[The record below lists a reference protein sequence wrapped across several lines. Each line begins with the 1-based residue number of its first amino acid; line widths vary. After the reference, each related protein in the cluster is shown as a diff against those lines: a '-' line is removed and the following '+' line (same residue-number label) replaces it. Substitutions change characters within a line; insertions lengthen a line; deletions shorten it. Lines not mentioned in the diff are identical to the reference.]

1 MHSRS
6 FLNRLGVRGER
17 SRAPKSAD
25 PLRWSGIFLV
35 VLLAGCDSESNQ
47 SGAALGS
54 GVSQS
59 GNPPP
64 VIRQAVV
71 FPTPLILS
79 GLIAVQIE
87 ADDAGR
93 NPLTFRY
100 QWFVNGHR
108 VDGETHP
115 TLAPTLLKLGDKVE
129 VEIVAADGQTSG
141 KPYRTAP
148 AIVGNTP
155 PEVVKVSIEPT
166 GSDRS
171 AMRALAEGVD
181 ADQDAI
187 HYAYRW
193 WRNGTLVAGGD
204 TATLD
209 TVAFSRGDSI
219 TVEVIPRDAG
229 GVGKSKL
236 SEPVA
241 LGNNA
246 PKITS
251 HPPGKFDKG
260 VFVYSVQA
268 IDDDKDSLKYL
279 LEAAPS
285 GMTIDPATGM
295 ISWQVAPDVK
305 GTHRVRIL
313 VQDGQGGS
321 AFQDFDLSPGTSPSV
336 KG

>member
-1 MHSRS
+1 VRNS
-6 FLNRLGVRGER
+6 FLGELGARGET
-17 SRAPKSAD
+17 SRAPKSATS
-25 PLRWSGIFLV
+25 LKWSGILLV
-35 VLLAGCDSESNQ
+35 TILAGCSSESNQ
-47 SGAALGS
+47 SGAIPGS
-54 GVSQS
+54 GASQS

-64 VIRQAVV
+64 VIQHAAV

-79 GLIAVQIE
+79 GPVAVQIE
-87 ADDAGR
+87 ADNTGR

-100 QWFVNGHR
+100 QWLINGYR
-108 VDGETHP
+108 VDGEIHP
-115 TLAPTLLKLGDKVE
+115 TLSPARLKLGDKVE
-129 VEIVAADGQTSG
+129 VEIIAADGQTSG
-141 KPYRTAP
+141 KPYRTEP

-155 PEVVKVSIEPT
+155 PEVVKVSIEST

-171 AMRALAEGVD
+171 TMHALAEGVD
-181 ADQDAI
+181 VDQDAI

-204 TATLD
+204 TATLN
-209 TVAFSRGDSI
+209 TGAFSRDDSI

-229 GVGKSKL
+229 GAGKSKL

-251 HPPGKFDKG
+251 HPPSKFDKG
-260 VFVYSVQA
+260 VFVYNVQA

-285 GMTIDPATGM
+285 GMTIDPVTGM
-295 ISWQVAPDVK
+295 ISWQVASDVK

-321 AFQDFDLSPGTSPSV
+321 AFQDFDLSPGTPPNV

>member
-1 MHSRS
+1 MRNS
-6 FLNRLGVRGER
+6 FLGELGARGET
-17 SRAPKSAD
+17 SRAPKSATS
-25 PLRWSGIFLV
+25 LKWSGILLV
-35 VLLAGCDSESNQ
+35 TILAGCSSESNQ
-47 SGAALGS
+47 SGAIPGS
-54 GVSQS
+54 GASQS

-64 VIRQAVV
+64 VIQQAAV
-71 FPTPLILS
+71 FPSPLILS
-79 GLIAVQIE
+79 GPVAVQIE
-87 ADDAGR
+87 ADNTGR

-100 QWFVNGHR
+100 QWLINGYR
-108 VDGETHP
+108 VDGEIHP
-115 TLAPTLLKLGDKVE
+115 TLSPARLKFGDKVE
-129 VEIVAADGQTSG
+129 VEIIAADGQTSG
-141 KPYRTAP
+141 KPYRTEP

-155 PEVVKVSIEPT
+155 PEVVKVSIEST

-171 AMRALAEGVD
+171 EMRALVEGLDV
-181 ADQDAI
+181 DQDAI

-204 TATLD
+204 TATLN
-209 TVAFSRGDSI
+209 TGAFSRDDSI

-229 GVGKSKL
+229 GAGKSKL

-251 HPPGKFDKG
+251 HPPSKFDKG
-260 VFVYSVQA
+260 VFVYNVQA

-285 GMTIDPATGM
+285 GMTIDPVTGM
-295 ISWQVAPDVK
+295 ISWQAASDVK
-305 GTHRVRIL
+305 GTQRVRIL

-321 AFQDFDLSPGTSPSV
+321 AFQDFDLSPGTPPKV

>member
-1 MHSRS
+1 MRNS
-6 FLNRLGVRGER
+6 FLGELGARGET
-17 SRAPKSAD
+17 SRAPKSATS
-25 PLRWSGIFLV
+25 LKWSGILLV
-35 VLLAGCDSESNQ
+35 TILAGCSSESNQ
-47 SGAALGS
+47 SGAIPGS
-54 GVSQS
+54 GASQS

-64 VIRQAVV
+64 VIQQAAV

-79 GLIAVQIE
+79 GPVAVQIE
-87 ADDAGR
+87 ADNTGR

-100 QWFVNGHR
+100 QWLINGYR
-108 VDGETHP
+108 VDGEIHP
-115 TLAPTLLKLGDKVE
+115 TLSPARLKLGDKVE
-129 VEIVAADGQTSG
+129 VEIIAADGQTSG
-141 KPYRTAP
+141 KPYRTEP

-155 PEVVKVSIEPT
+155 PEVVKVSIEST

-171 AMRALAEGVD
+171 TMHALAEGVD
-181 ADQDAI
+181 VDQDAI

-204 TATLD
+204 TATLN
-209 TVAFSRGDSI
+209 TGAFSRDDSI

-229 GVGKSKL
+229 GAGKSKL

-251 HPPGKFDKG
+251 HPPSKFDKG
-260 VFVYSVQA
+260 VFVYNVQA

-285 GMTIDPATGM
+285 GMTIDPVTGM
-295 ISWQVAPDVK
+295 ISWQVASDVK

-321 AFQDFDLSPGTSPSV
+321 AFQDFDLSPGTPPGA

>member
-6 FLNRLGVRGER
+6 FLNRLGARGER

-25 PLRWSGIFLV
+25 PLRWSGIVLV

-47 SGAALGS
+47 SGVAPGS
-54 GVSQS
+54 GVFQS
-59 GNPPP
+59 GNRLP

-79 GLIAVQIE
+79 GPIAVQVE

-108 VDGETHP
+108 VDGETRP

-141 KPYRTAP
+141 KPYRTEP

-155 PEVVKVSIEPT
+155 PEVVKLSIEPT
-166 GSDRS
+166 GLDRNT
-171 AMRALAEGVD
+171 MHALAEGVD
-181 ADQDAI
+181 VDQDAI

-209 TVAFSRGDSI
+209 TGAFSRGDSI

-229 GVGKSKL
+229 GAGKSKL

-251 HPPGKFDKG
+251 HPPSKFEKG

-285 GMTIDPATGM
+285 GMTIDSATGM

-305 GTHRVRIL
+305 GTQRVRIS

-321 AFQDFDLSPGTSPSV
+321 AFQDFDLSPGTSSSV

>member
-1 MHSRS
+1 MRNS
-6 FLNRLGVRGER
+6 FLGELGARGET
-17 SRAPKSAD
+17 SRAPKSATS
-25 PLRWSGIFLV
+25 LKWSGILLV
-35 VLLAGCDSESNQ
+35 TILAGCSSESNQ
-47 SGAALGS
+47 SGAIPGS
-54 GVSQS
+54 GASQS

-64 VIRQAVV
+64 VIQQAAV

-79 GLIAVQIE
+79 GPVAVQIE
-87 ADDAGR
+87 ADNTGR

-100 QWFVNGHR
+100 QWLINGYR
-108 VDGETHP
+108 VDGEIHP
-115 TLAPTLLKLGDKVE
+115 TLSPARLKLGDKVE
-129 VEIVAADGQTSG
+129 VEIIAADGQTSG
-141 KPYRTAP
+141 KPYRTEP
-148 AIVGNTP
+148 VIVGNTP
-155 PEVVKVSIEPT
+155 PEVVKVSIEST

-171 AMRALAEGVD
+171 TMHALAEGVD
-181 ADQDAI
+181 VDQDAI

-204 TATLD
+204 TATLN
-209 TVAFSRGDSI
+209 TGAFSRDDSI

-229 GVGKSKL
+229 GAGKSKL

-251 HPPGKFDKG
+251 HPPSKFDKG
-260 VFVYSVQA
+260 VFVYNVQA

-285 GMTIDPATGM
+285 GMTIDPVTGM
-295 ISWQVAPDVK
+295 ISWQVASDVK

-321 AFQDFDLSPGTSPSV
+321 AFQDFDLSPGTPPSA

>member
-1 MHSRS
+1 VQSRS
-6 FLNRLGVRGER
+6 FLNRFGARGER
-17 SRAPKSAD
+17 SHAPNRAV
-25 PLRWSGIFLV
+25 PLRWSGIVLV

-47 SGAALGS
+47 SGALGS
-54 GVSQS
+54 GVFQS
-59 GNPPP
+59 GNRPP
-64 VIRQAVV
+64 VIRHAEV

-79 GLIAVQIE
+79 GPIAVQIE

-100 QWFVNGHR
+100 QWFVNEHQ

-129 VEIVAADGQTSG
+129 VEIVAAEGQTSG
-141 KPYRTAP
+141 KPYRTKP

-155 PEVVKVSIEPT
+155 PEVVKLSIEPT

-171 AMRALAEGVD
+171 QMRALAEVVD

-193 WRNGTLVAGGD
+193 RRNGTLVAGGEN
-204 TATLD
+204 ATLD
-209 TVAFSRGDSI
+209 TGAFSRGDSI

-251 HPPGKFDKG
+251 HPPGKFDQG
-260 VFVYSVQA
+260 VFVYNVQA
-268 IDDDKDSLKYL
+268 IDDDKDNLKYL

-285 GMTIDPATGM
+285 GMTIDPASGM

-305 GTHRVRIL
+305 GTYRVRIL

-321 AFQDFDLSPGTSPSV
+321 ASQDFDLSPGTPPNV

>member
-1 MHSRS
+1 MRNS
-6 FLNRLGVRGER
+6 FLGELGARGET
-17 SRAPKSAD
+17 SRAPKSATS
-25 PLRWSGIFLV
+25 LKWSGILLV
-35 VLLAGCDSESNQ
+35 TILAGCSSESNQ
-47 SGAALGS
+47 SGAIPGS
-54 GVSQS
+54 GASQS

-64 VIRQAVV
+64 VIQQAAV

-79 GLIAVQIE
+79 GPVAVQIE
-87 ADDAGR
+87 ADNTGR

-100 QWFVNGHR
+100 QWLINGYR
-108 VDGETHP
+108 VDGEIHP
-115 TLAPTLLKLGDKVE
+115 TLSPARLKLGDKVE
-129 VEIVAADGQTSG
+129 VEIIAADGQTSG
-141 KPYRTAP
+141 KPYRTEP

-155 PEVVKVSIEPT
+155 PEVVKVSIEST

-171 AMRALAEGVD
+171 TMHALAEGVD
-181 ADQDAI
+181 VDQDAI

-204 TATLD
+204 TATLN
-209 TVAFSRGDSI
+209 TGAFSRDDSI

-229 GVGKSKL
+229 GAGKSKL

-251 HPPGKFDKG
+251 HPPSKFDKG
-260 VFVYSVQA
+260 VFVYNVQA

-285 GMTIDPATGM
+285 GMTIDPVTGM
-295 ISWQVAPDVK
+295 ISWQVASDVK

-321 AFQDFDLSPGTSPSV
+321 AFQDFDLSPGTPPSA

>member
-6 FLNRLGVRGER
+6 FLNRLGARGER

-25 PLRWSGIFLV
+25 PLRWSGIVLV
-35 VLLAGCDSESNQ
+35 ALLAGCDSESNQ
-47 SGAALGS
+47 SGVALGS

-59 GNPPP
+59 GNRPP

-79 GLIAVQIE
+79 GPIAVQIE

-100 QWFVNGHR
+100 QWFVNEHR

-115 TLAPTLLKLGDKVE
+115 TLSPALLKLGDKVV
-129 VEIVAADGQTSG
+129 VEIIAADGQTSG
-141 KPYRTAP
+141 KPYRTEP

-155 PEVVKVSIEPT
+155 PEVVKVSIEST

-171 AMRALAEGVD
+171 NMHALVEGVD
-181 ADQDAI
+181 VDQDAI

-209 TVAFSRGDSI
+209 TGVFSRGDSI

-251 HPPGKFDKG
+251 HPPSKFDKG

-285 GMTIDPATGM
+285 GMTIDPASGM
-295 ISWQVAPDVK
+295 ISWQIVSDVK

-321 AFQDFDLSPGTSPSV
+321 ASQDFELSSGTPPNV

>member
-6 FLNRLGVRGER
+6 FLNRLGARGER

-25 PLRWSGIFLV
+25 PLRWSGIVLV

-47 SGAALGS
+47 SGVAPGS
-54 GVSQS
+54 GVFQS
-59 GNPPP
+59 GNRLP

-79 GLIAVQIE
+79 GPIAVQVE

-108 VDGETHP
+108 VDGETRP

-141 KPYRTAP
+141 KPYRTEP

-155 PEVVKVSIEPT
+155 PEVVKLSIEPT
-166 GSDRS
+166 GLDRNT
-171 AMRALAEGVD
+171 MHALAEGVD
-181 ADQDAI
+181 VDQDAI

-209 TVAFSRGDSI
+209 TGAFSRGDSI

-251 HPPGKFDKG
+251 HPPGNFDKG

-285 GMTIDPATGM
+285 GMTIDSATGM

-305 GTHRVRIL
+305 GTQRVRIS

-321 AFQDFDLSPGTSPSV
+321 AFQDFDLSPGTSSSV

>member
-1 MHSRS
+1 MRNS
-6 FLNRLGVRGER
+6 FLGELGARGET
-17 SRAPKSAD
+17 SRAPKSATS
-25 PLRWSGIFLV
+25 LKWSGILLV
-35 VLLAGCDSESNQ
+35 TILAGCSSESNQ
-47 SGAALGS
+47 SGAAPGS
-54 GVSQS
+54 GASQS

-64 VIRQAVV
+64 VIQQAAV

-79 GLIAVQIE
+79 GPVAVQIE
-87 ADDAGR
+87 ADNTGR

-100 QWFVNGHR
+100 QWLINGYR

-115 TLAPTLLKLGDKVE
+115 TLSPARLKLGDKVE
-129 VEIVAADGQTSG
+129 VEIIAADGQTSG
-141 KPYRTAP
+141 KPYRTEP

-155 PEVVKVSIEPT
+155 PEVVKVAIEPT

-171 AMRALAEGVD
+171 TMHALAEGVD
-181 ADQDAI
+181 VDQDAI

-204 TATLD
+204 TATLN
-209 TVAFSRGDSI
+209 TGAFSRDDSI

-229 GVGKSKL
+229 GAGKSKL

-251 HPPGKFDKG
+251 HPPSKFDKG
-260 VFVYSVQA
+260 VFVYNVQA

-285 GMTIDPATGM
+285 GMTIDPVTGM
-295 ISWQVAPDVK
+295 ISWQVASDVK

-321 AFQDFDLSPGTSPSV
+321 AFQDFDLSPGTPPSA

>member
-6 FLNRLGVRGER
+6 FLNRLGARGER

-25 PLRWSGIFLV
+25 PLRWSGIVLV

-47 SGAALGS
+47 SGVAPGS
-54 GVSQS
+54 GVFQS
-59 GNPPP
+59 GNRLP

-79 GLIAVQIE
+79 GPIAVQVE

-108 VDGETHP
+108 VDGETRP

-141 KPYRTAP
+141 KPYRTEP

-155 PEVVKVSIEPT
+155 PEVVKLSIEPT
-166 GSDRS
+166 GSDRNT
-171 AMRALAEGVD
+171 MHALAEGVD
-181 ADQDAI
+181 VDQDAI

-209 TVAFSRGDSI
+209 TGAFSRGDSI

-229 GVGKSKL
+229 GAGKSKL

-251 HPPGKFDKG
+251 HPPSKFEKG

-285 GMTIDPATGM
+285 GMTIDSATGM

-305 GTHRVRIL
+305 GTQRVRIS

-321 AFQDFDLSPGTSPSV
+321 AFQDFDLSPGTSSSV

>member
-6 FLNRLGVRGER
+6 FLNRLGARGER

-25 PLRWSGIFLV
+25 PLRWSGIVLV
-35 VLLAGCDSESNQ
+35 ALLAGCDSESNQ
-47 SGAALGS
+47 SGVALGS

-59 GNPPP
+59 GNRPP

-79 GLIAVQIE
+79 GPIAVQIE

-100 QWFVNGHR
+100 QWFVNEHQ

-115 TLAPTLLKLGDKVE
+115 TLSPALLKLGDKVE
-129 VEIVAADGQTSG
+129 VEIIAADGQTSG
-141 KPYRTAP
+141 KPYRTEP

-155 PEVVKVSIEPT
+155 PEVVKVSIEST

-171 AMRALAEGVD
+171 NMHALVEGVD
-181 ADQDAI
+181 VDQDAI

-209 TVAFSRGDSI
+209 TGIFSRGDSI

-241 LGNNA
+241 LGNDA

-251 HPPGKFDKG
+251 HPPSKFDKG

-285 GMTIDPATGM
+285 GMTIDSASGM
-295 ISWQVAPDVK
+295 ISWQIVSDVK

-321 AFQDFDLSPGTSPSV
+321 ASQDFELSSGTPPNV

>member
-1 MHSRS
+1 MRNS
-6 FLNRLGVRGER
+6 FLGELGARGET
-17 SRAPKSAD
+17 SRAPKSATS
-25 PLRWSGIFLV
+25 LKWSGILLV
-35 VLLAGCDSESNQ
+35 TILAGCSSESNQ
-47 SGAALGS
+47 SGATPGS
-54 GVSQS
+54 GASQS

-64 VIRQAVV
+64 VIQQAAV

-79 GLIAVQIE
+79 GPVAVQIE
-87 ADDAGR
+87 ADNTGR

-100 QWFVNGHR
+100 QWLINGYR
-108 VDGETHP
+108 VDGEIHP
-115 TLAPTLLKLGDKVE
+115 TLSPARLKLGDKVE
-129 VEIVAADGQTSG
+129 VEIIAADGQTSG
-141 KPYRTAP
+141 KPYRTEP

-155 PEVVKVSIEPT
+155 PEVVKVSIESA

-171 AMRALAEGVD
+171 TMHALAEGVD
-181 ADQDAI
+181 VDQDAI

-204 TATLD
+204 TATLN
-209 TVAFSRGDSI
+209 TGAFSRDDSI

-229 GVGKSKL
+229 GAGKSKL

-251 HPPGKFDKG
+251 HPPSKFDKG
-260 VFVYSVQA
+260 VFVYNVQA

-285 GMTIDPATGM
+285 GMTINPVTGM
-295 ISWQVAPDVK
+295 IFWQVASDVK

-321 AFQDFDLSPGTSPSV
+321 AFQDFDLSPGTPPSA

>member
-1 MHSRS
+1 MRNS
-6 FLNRLGVRGER
+6 FLGELGARGET
-17 SRAPKSAD
+17 SRAPKSATS
-25 PLRWSGIFLV
+25 LKWSGILLAI
-35 VLLAGCDSESNQ
+35 LLAGCDSESNQ
-47 SGAALGS
+47 SGAIPGS

-64 VIRQAVV
+64 VIQQAAV

-79 GLIAVQIE
+79 GPVAVQIE
-87 ADDAGR
+87 ADNTGR

-100 QWFVNGHR
+100 QWLINGYR
-108 VDGETHP
+108 VDGEIHP
-115 TLAPTLLKLGDKVE
+115 TLSPARLKLGDKVE
-129 VEIVAADGQTSG
+129 VEIIAADGQTSG
-141 KPYRTAP
+141 KPYRTEP

-155 PEVVKVSIEPT
+155 PEVVKVSIEST

-171 AMRALAEGVD
+171 TMHALAEGVD
-181 ADQDAI
+181 VDQDAI

-204 TATLD
+204 TATLN
-209 TVAFSRGDSI
+209 TGAFSRDDSI
-219 TVEVIPRDAG
+219 TVEVIPRDADG
-229 GVGKSKL
+229 AGKSKL

-251 HPPGKFDKG
+251 HPPSKFDKG
-260 VFVYSVQA
+260 VFVYNVQA

-285 GMTIDPATGM
+285 GMTIDPVTGM
-295 ISWQVAPDVK
+295 ISWQVASDVK

-321 AFQDFDLSPGTSPSV
+321 AFQDFDLSPGTPPNV

>member
-1 MHSRS
+1 MQSRS
-6 FLNRLGVRGER
+6 FLNRLGARSER

-25 PLRWSGIFLV
+25 PLRWSSIVFV
-35 VLLAGCDSESNQ
+35 ALLAGCDSESNQ
-47 SGAALGS
+47 SGVAPGS
-54 GVSQS
+54 GVFQS
-59 GNPPP
+59 GNRPP

-79 GLIAVQIE
+79 GPIAVQIE

-93 NPLTFRY
+93 NPLTFSY
-100 QWFVNGHR
+100 QWFVNEHR

-115 TLAPTLLKLGDKVE
+115 MLSPALLKLGDKVE
-129 VEIVAADGQTSG
+129 VEIVATDGQTSG
-141 KPYRTAP
+141 KPYRTKP

-155 PEVVKVSIEPT
+155 PEVVKLSIEPT

-171 AMRALAEGVD
+171 EMRALAEGVD

-209 TVAFSRGDSI
+209 TGAFSRGDSI

-229 GVGKSKL
+229 RAGKSKL

-251 HPPGKFDKG
+251 HPPSKFEKG

-285 GMTIDPATGM
+285 GMTIDSATGM

-305 GTHRVRIL
+305 GTQRVRIS

-321 AFQDFDLSPGTSPSV
+321 AFQDFDLSPGTSSGF

>member
-1 MHSRS
+1 VHNRS
-6 FLNRLGVRGER
+6 FLSRFGARGER

-25 PLRWSGIFLV
+25 PLRWSGI
-35 VLLAGCDSESNQ
+35 LLATILVGCDLESNR
-47 SGAALGS
+47 SGVELGS

-59 GNPPP
+59 GNRPP

-79 GLIAVQIE
+79 GPIAVQIE

-93 NPLTFRY
+93 NPLTFHY
-100 QWFVNGHR
+100 QWFVNEHR

-115 TLAPTLLKLGDKVE
+115 TLAPSLLKLGDKVE
-129 VEIVAADGQTSG
+129 VEIVAADGQISG
-141 KPYRTAP
+141 KLYRTEP

-171 AMRALAEGVD
+171 EMRALAEGVD
-181 ADQDAI
+181 VDQDAI

-193 WRNGTLVAGGD
+193 RRNGTLVAGGD

-209 TVAFSRGDSI
+209 TGAFSRGDSI

-229 GVGKSKL
+229 RVGKSKL

-251 HPPGKFDKG
+251 HPPSKFEKG

-279 LEAAPS
+279 LESAPS
-285 GMTIDPATGM
+285 GMTIDPATGI

-305 GTHRVRIL
+305 GTHRVRVL
-313 VQDGQGGS
+313 VQDSQGGS

>member
-1 MHSRS
+1 VRNS
-6 FLNRLGVRGER
+6 FLGELGARGET
-17 SRAPKSAD
+17 SRAPKSATS
-25 PLRWSGIFLV
+25 LKWSGIVLV
-35 VLLAGCDSESNQ
+35 TILAGCSSESNQ
-47 SGAALGS
+47 SGAIPGS
-54 GVSQS
+54 GASQS

-64 VIRQAVV
+64 VIQQAAV

-79 GLIAVQIE
+79 GPVAVQIE
-87 ADDAGR
+87 ADNTGR

-100 QWFVNGHR
+100 QWLINGYR
-108 VDGETHP
+108 VDGEIHP
-115 TLAPTLLKLGDKVE
+115 TLSPARLKLGDKVE
-129 VEIVAADGQTSG
+129 VEIIAADGQTSG
-141 KPYRTAP
+141 KPYRTEP

-155 PEVVKVSIEPT
+155 PEVVKVSIEST

-171 AMRALAEGVD
+171 TMHALAEGVD
-181 ADQDAI
+181 VDQDAI

-204 TATLD
+204 TATLN
-209 TVAFSRGDSI
+209 TGAFSRDDSI

-229 GVGKSKL
+229 GAGKSKL

-251 HPPGKFDKG
+251 HPPSKFDKG
-260 VFVYSVQA
+260 VFVYNVQA

-285 GMTIDPATGM
+285 GMTIDPVTGM
-295 ISWQVAPDVK
+295 ISWQVASDVK

-321 AFQDFDLSPGTSPSV
+321 AFQDFDLSPGAPPGA

>member
-1 MHSRS
+1 MRNS
-6 FLNRLGVRGER
+6 FLGELGARGET
-17 SRAPKSAD
+17 SRAPKSATS
-25 PLRWSGIFLV
+25 LKWSGILLV
-35 VLLAGCDSESNQ
+35 TILAGCSSESNQ
-47 SGAALGS
+47 SGATPGS
-54 GVSQS
+54 GASQS

-64 VIRQAVV
+64 VIQQAAV

-79 GLIAVQIE
+79 GPVAVQIE
-87 ADDAGR
+87 ADNTGR

-100 QWFVNGHR
+100 QWLINGYR

-115 TLAPTLLKLGDKVE
+115 TLSPARLKLGDKVE
-129 VEIVAADGQTSG
+129 VEIIAVDGQTSG
-141 KPYRTAP
+141 KPYRTEP

-155 PEVVKVSIEPT
+155 PEVVKVSIEST

-171 AMRALAEGVD
+171 TMHALAEGVD
-181 ADQDAI
+181 VDQDAI

-193 WRNGTLVAGGD
+193 WRNGTLVVGGD
-204 TATLD
+204 TATLN
-209 TVAFSRGDSI
+209 TGAFSRDDSI

-229 GVGKSKL
+229 GAGKSKL

-251 HPPGKFDKG
+251 HPPSKFDKG
-260 VFVYSVQA
+260 VFVYNVQA

-285 GMTIDPATGM
+285 GMTIDPVTGM
-295 ISWQVAPDVK
+295 ISWQVASDVK

-321 AFQDFDLSPGTSPSV
+321 AFQDFDLSPGTPPNV

>member
-1 MHSRS
+1 MHYRS
-6 FLNRLGVRGER
+6 FLSQLGARGER
-17 SRAPKSAD
+17 PRAPKSVD
-25 PLRWSGIFLV
+25 PLRWSGILLV
-35 VLLAGCDSESNQ
+35 ILLVGCDSEPNQ
-47 SGAALGS
+47 SGVALGS

-59 GNPPP
+59 GNRPPA
-64 VIRQAVV
+64 IQHAVV
-71 FPTPLILS
+71 YPTPLTLS
-79 GLIAVQIE
+79 GPIAVQVE
-87 ADDAGR
+87 ADEAGR
-93 NPLTFRY
+93 NPFTFRY
-100 QWFVNGHR
+100 QWFVNGHQA
-108 VDGETHP
+108 DGETHP
-115 TLAPTLLKLGDKVE
+115 MLSPALLKLGDKVE

-141 KPYRTAP
+141 TPYRTEP
-148 AIVGNTP
+148 VIVRNTP

-171 AMRALAEGVD
+171 EMRALAEGVD

-193 WRNGTLVAGGD
+193 WRNGTPVAGGD
-204 TATLD
+204 TAALD
-209 TVAFSRGDSI
+209 TGVFSRGDSI
-219 TVEVIPRDAG
+219 TVEVTPRDAG
-229 GVGKSKL
+229 GVGKSKR

-285 GMTIDPATGM
+285 GMTIDSATGM

-305 GTHRVRIL
+305 GTHRVRIS

-321 AFQDFDLSPGTSPSV
+321 AFQDFDLSPGTSSSV

>member
-1 MHSRS
+1 VQSRS
-6 FLNRLGVRGER
+6 FLDRLGARGER

-25 PLRWSGIFLV
+25 PLRWSGIVLV
-35 VLLAGCDSESNQ
+35 ALLAGCDSESNQ
-47 SGAALGS
+47 SGVALGS

-59 GNPPP
+59 GSRPP

-79 GLIAVQIE
+79 GPIAVQIE

-100 QWFVNGHR
+100 QWFVNEHR

-115 TLAPTLLKLGDKVE
+115 MLSPALLKLGDKVE
-129 VEIVAADGQTSG
+129 VEIIAADGQTSG
-141 KPYRTAP
+141 KPYRTEP

-155 PEVVKVSIEPT
+155 PEVVKVSIEST

-171 AMRALAEGVD
+171 NMHALVEGVD
-181 ADQDAI
+181 VDQDAI

-209 TVAFSRGDSI
+209 TGVFSRGDSI

-251 HPPGKFDKG
+251 HPPSKFDKG

-285 GMTIDPATGM
+285 GMTIDSASGM
-295 ISWQVAPDVK
+295 ISWQIVSDVK

-321 AFQDFDLSPGTSPSV
+321 ASQDFELSSGTPPNV